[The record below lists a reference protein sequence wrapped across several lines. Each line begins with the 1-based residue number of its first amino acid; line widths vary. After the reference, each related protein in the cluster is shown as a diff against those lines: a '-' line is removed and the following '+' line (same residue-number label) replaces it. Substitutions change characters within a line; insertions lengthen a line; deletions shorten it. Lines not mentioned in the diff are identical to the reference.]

1 MPKDFEV
8 VRVPSKEQVYG
19 ISSVLSFVR
28 GKIKHRE
35 KNLFKQKTKQEEREK
50 KEKTRKLH
58 SEYIQRYTAKT
69 NRNKIHS
76 QHIPG

>member
-35 KNLFKQKTKQEEREK
+35 KNLFKQKKTGRKGK
-50 KEKTRKLH
+50 KGK
-58 SEYIQRYTAKT
+58 
-69 NRNKIHS
+69 NKEAAF
-76 QHIPG
+76 